1 MTSPTSF
8 YAVEATIFPPARQ
21 CTQHVVASLPELQQI
36 VDGLVADQDS
46 LWTMHELILWVVQRG
61 EVVKALDLLEFL
73 RAHLSNGQVLRLRQF
88 HLSLEGT
95 TADPRMAAEF
105 GRAKLTLPWNEI
117 AEALPAL
124 DEPELLAGGR
134 AEAILPAQVKRPP
147 AIVDS
152 LLFPFREETPKASV
166 WYGTREVPE

>member
-1 MTSPTSF
+1 MTSPKSF
-8 YAVEATIFPPARQ
+8 FAVEVSIFPPARA
-21 CTQHVVASLPELQQI
+21 CTQHVVAEPAALEQVLALLLATPDRI
-36 VDGLVADQDS
+36 
-46 LWTMHELILWVVQRG
+46 WTAHELLLWIVQRG
-61 EVVKALDLLEFL
+61 EVVKVLDLLEFV

-105 GRAKLTLPWNEI
+105 GRAALSLPWNEI
-117 AEALPAL
+117 AEVLPAL
-124 DEPELLAGGR
+124 DEPRLEPGGR
-134 AEAILPAQVKRPP
+134 AEAILPASVRRPA

-166 WYGTREVPE
+166 REGTHEVAE